1 MMFQRP
7 LVPLALC
14 AAVASMVP
22 ASSEAA
28 SEPLAA
34 MAAYARFA
42 HGVLQPVAAA
52 QKNHQRSLQFAG
64 GRWTQM
70 ASMCGA
76 AGRLWFA
83 VAWVALHCWCWW

>member
-7 LVPLALC
+7 LLPLALC
-14 AAVASMVP
+14 AVVVSMAP

-28 SEPLAA
+28 ADPLAA

-52 QKNHQRSLQFAG
+52 QKKNQRSLQYTD

-76 AGRLWFA
+76 AGRL
-83 VAWVALHCWCWW
+83 